1 MTVKQL
7 KEKLNKL
14 DDNLDV
20 FIEKLDD
27 DFEYTLINNVSVKN
41 VLFSEG
47 DDNPDTE
54 AYDDI
59 VIISDF

>member
-1 MTVKQL
+1 MIVKQL
-7 KEKLNKL
+7 KEKLNQL
-14 DDNLDV
+14 DDSLEV
-20 FIEKLDD
+20 FIEKTDD
-27 DFEYTLINNVSVKN
+27 EFEYTLINSVSVNN

-47 DDNPDTE
+47 DGNPDTE